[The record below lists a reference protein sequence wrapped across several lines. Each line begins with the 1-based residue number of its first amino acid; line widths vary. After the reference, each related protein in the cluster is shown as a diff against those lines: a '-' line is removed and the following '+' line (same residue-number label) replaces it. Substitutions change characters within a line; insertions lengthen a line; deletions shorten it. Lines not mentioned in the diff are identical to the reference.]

1 MRSIINQLLLAA
13 SVSSISAFTIAGS
26 AGRINIGRS
35 ASPLMM
41 AQTREKIMP
50 KGVPPAIADR
60 ISFATSGIKTANQIE
75 EIEILW
81 KAFKQC
87 YANEALA
94 IEAVSKNSAVLQPQY
109 NSPRKIKG
117 TYALLQK
124 RFGKAGATDI
134 ITRNPGI
141 LICSPEGMEKQ
152 SDEDIMKGVELV
164 EWTYNNKG
172 AINLASQLYGIFL
185 ILFISYGVTARGHPE
200 YGLWLWGMGSPFD
213 FAWGVPY

>member
-1 MRSIINQLLLAA
+1 MRSLVLLLSCSAA
-13 SVSSISAFTIAGS
+13 PSSAFAFAAAG
-26 AGRINIGRS
+26 GKVVGRS
-35 ASPLMM
+35 GSTPLMM
-41 AQTREKIMP
+41 AAREKIMP

-81 KAFKQC
+81 KTFKQC
-87 YANEALA
+87 YANEAAA
-94 IEAVSKNSAVLQPQY
+94 IEAVNRNSAVLQPQY

-124 RFGKAGATDI
+124 RFGKQGATDI
-134 ITRNPGI
+134 ITRNPGV

-152 SDEDIMKGVELV
+152 SDEEIMKAVELV
-164 EWTYNNKG
+164 EWTFENKE

-185 ILFISYGVTARGHPE
+185 IVFITYGVTARGRPE
-200 YGLWLWGMGSPFD
+200 YGWWLWGMGNPFD